1 MTQISKEYAGA
12 LFELAG
18 EQDRAGEFSEA
29 LKLIRGE
36 LDSQPEYTELLS
48 SPNIPIPERRKLI
61 EEAFGAHVPE
71 YVLSFTQLLCEKGHI
86 RLFGEC
92 ADEYEKMYTALK
104 AVSDARVVSA
114 VALTDG
120 EKSALIAKL
129 EQMTG
134 NLVVPTYETDP
145 SLIGGVVIYVGDTV
159 IDGSLKSRL
168 KDIKEVIGR

>member
-36 LDSQPEYTELLS
+36 LDSQPEYTE
-48 SPNIPIPERRKLI
+48 
-61 EEAFGAHVPE
+61 
-71 YVLSFTQLLCEKGHI
+71 
-86 RLFGEC
+86 LFGEC

>member
-1 MTQISKEYAGA
+1 M
-12 LFELAG
+12 LFTGDNWGWGKTGPQRQWAFRQFLEETLGEELPAVVLPG
-18 EQDRAGEFSEA
+18 DNWPQGF
-29 LKLIRGE
+29 
-36 LDSQPEYTELLS
+36 
-48 SPNIPIPERRKLI
+48 

-120 EKSALIAKL
+120 EKSALMAKL